1 MLTNAQY
8 VKTRARIDKYEDWRN
23 GRQSISA
30 IDGALAPVKVTNDER
45 SAVEVFEFVKNP
57 PARYFAYVKIYKQPK
72 LGNAQLEADR
82 YGLVTTWTG
91 DTLGGIYWVGLP
103 FRGNMGDKR
112 INIRVRAING
122 RSYAGTYYTGAG
134 DYCRLKVML

>member
-1 MLTNAQY
+1 MTNEQY
-8 VKTRARIDKYEDWRN
+8 TETRARVDQYEQWWRAG
-23 GRQSISA
+23 GR
-30 IDGALAPVKVTNDER
+30 LPAPVKVTNDER
-45 SAVEVFEFVKNP
+45 SAVEVYEFRAVP
-57 PARYFAYVKIYKQPK
+57 PERYFAYVKLYDQPK

-91 DTLGGIYWVGLP
+91 DTLGGIYWTGRP

-122 RSYAGTYYTGAG
+122 RCYAGTYYTGAG
-134 DYCRLKVML
+134 DYCRLKVMA